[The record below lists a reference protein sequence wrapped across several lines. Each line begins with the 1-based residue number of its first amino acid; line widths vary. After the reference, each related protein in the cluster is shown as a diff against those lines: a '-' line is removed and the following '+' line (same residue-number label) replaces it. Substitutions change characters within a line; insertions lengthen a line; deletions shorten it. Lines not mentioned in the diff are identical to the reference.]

1 MQEFLQY
8 LFSGITSGAIY
19 AIIAVGYSMLYNS
32 TELINFAQGEF
43 VMIGGMSFMT
53 LWGVF
58 KLPLPLAIALS
69 VAVTALCG
77 LVFERFAIR
86 TAKKDSHVVLII
98 ITVGASIFIR
108 GAAMILWGKEP
119 HSLPQ
124 FSDIPP
130 FNIAGAFMVF
140 QSVWIIAAA
149 IIIAV
154 ALDLFY
160 RRSLTGK
167 AMTACA
173 ISMKAASLT
182 GIPAGFMVLLAF
194 LISSSTGA
202 VAGAMI
208 GPVTMCSYDMGTV
221 LGLKG
226 FCSAMLGGLGSLWGS
241 IAGGLLLG
249 VLESMGAGYISSGV
263 KDAIAF
269 LSLLLILYLRPG
281 GLFGKKEIKRF

>member
-8 LFSGITSGAIY
+8 IFSGITSGAIY

-43 VMIGGMSFMT
+43 VMIGGMSLMT
-53 LWGVF
+53 FWGVL
-58 KLPLPLAIALS
+58 KIPLPLSIMLA

-77 LVFERFAIR
+77 LIFERLAIR
-86 TAKKDSHVVLII
+86 TASKDNHVVLII
-98 ITVGASIFIR
+98 ITVGASIFLR
-108 GAAMILWGKEP
+108 GAAMVIWGKEP
-119 HSLPQ
+119 HSMAQ
-124 FSDIPP
+124 FSSIPP
-130 FNIAGAFMVF
+130 INIGGAFIVS
-140 QSVWIIAAA
+140 QSLWIMAAT
-149 IIIAV
+149 IIIAI
-154 ALDLFY
+154 ALDFFY

-173 ISMKAASLT
+173 INMRAASLT

-241 IAGGLLLG
+241 IAGGLILG
-249 VLESMGAGYISSGV
+249 ILESMGAGYISSGV
-263 KDAIAF
+263 KDATAFIA
-269 LSLLLILYLRPG
+269 LLLILYFRPG
-281 GLFGKKEIKRF
+281 GLFGKKEVKRF

>member
-8 LFSGITSGAIY
+8 LFTGITSGAIY

-43 VMIGGMSFMT
+43 VMIGGMSLMT
-53 LWGVF
+53 FWTVL
-58 KLPLPLAIALS
+58 KIPLPIAILLAI
-69 VAVTALCG
+69 AVTALCG
-77 LVFERFAIR
+77 LVFERLAIR
-86 TAKKDSHVVLII
+86 NVKKDNHVVLII
-98 ITVGASIFIR
+98 ITVGASIFLR

-119 HSLPQ
+119 HSVTQ
-124 FSDIPP
+124 FSSFSPLKIG
-130 FNIAGAFMVF
+130 GAVIVF
-140 QSVWIIAAA
+140 QSVWIIIATL
-149 IIIAV
+149 IIAV
-154 ALDLFY
+154 ALGYFY
-160 RRSLTGK
+160 KRSLTGK

-173 ISMKAASLT
+173 INMRAASLT

-194 LISSSTGA
+194 VISSSTGA

-226 FCSAMLGGLGSLWGS
+226 FCAAMLGGLGSLWGS
-241 IAGGLLLG
+241 IAGGIILG
-249 VLESMGAGYISSGV
+249 ILESLGAGYISSGV
-263 KDAIAF
+263 KDATAF
-269 LSLLLILYLRPG
+269 FALLMILYFRPG

>member
-53 LWGVF
+53 FWGVL
-58 KLPLPLAIALS
+58 KVPLPLSIVLAI
-69 VAVTALCG
+69 AVTALCG
-77 LVFERFAIR
+77 LLFERLAIR
-86 TAKKDSHVVLII
+86 TAKKDNHVVLII
-98 ITVGASIFIR
+98 ITVGASIFLR
-108 GAAMILWGKEP
+108 GAAMVGWGKEP
-119 HSLPQ
+119 HNVAQ
-124 FSDIPP
+124 FANIPP
-130 FNIAGAFMVF
+130 LNIGGAVIVI
-140 QSVWIIAAA
+140 QSILIIAAVLV
-149 IIIAV
+149 IAL
-154 ALDLFY
+154 ALDFFY

-173 ISMKAASLT
+173 ISHRAASLT
-182 GIPAGFMVLLAF
+182 GIPAGFMILLAF
-194 LISSSTGA
+194 VISSSTGA
-202 VAGAMI
+202 LAGVMI

-241 IAGGLLLG
+241 IAGGIILG
-249 VLESMGAGYISSGV
+249 LLESFGAGYVSSGA
-263 KDAIAF
+263 KDATAF
-269 LSLLLILYLRPG
+269 VALLLILYFRPG
-281 GLFGKKEIKRF
+281 GLFGKKIVKRF

>member
-8 LFSGITSGAIY
+8 LFTGITSGAIY

-43 VMIGGMSFMT
+43 VMIGGMSLMT
-53 LWGVF
+53 FWTVL
-58 KLPLPLAIALS
+58 KIPLPISILLA

-77 LVFERFAIR
+77 LAFERLAIR
-86 TAKKDSHVVLII
+86 TAKKDNHVVLII
-98 ITVGASIFIR
+98 ITVGASIFLR

-119 HSLPQ
+119 HSITQ
-124 FSDIPP
+124 FSSFPP
-130 FNIAGAFMVF
+130 LKIGGAVIVF
-140 QSVWIIAAA
+140 QSVWIIIATL
-149 IIIAV
+149 IIAV
-154 ALDLFY
+154 ALGFFY
-160 RRSLTGK
+160 KRSLTGK

-173 ISMKAASLT
+173 INMRAASLT

-194 LISSSTGA
+194 VISSSTGA

-226 FCSAMLGGLGSLWGS
+226 FCAAMLGGLGSLWGS
-241 IAGGLLLG
+241 IAGGIILG
-249 VLESMGAGYISSGV
+249 ILESLGAGYISSGV
-263 KDAIAF
+263 KDATAF
-269 LSLLLILYLRPG
+269 LALLMILYFRPG
-281 GLFGKKEIKRF
+281 GLFGKKEVKRF